1 MNWIERLAALVRG
14 VWVKVHWKS
23 WFLATLYVLAWLF
36 GIVLL
41 CMAWWL
47 GYQPRSMRILGDLLP
62 WLVIWSSMVV
72 IIWIFLGDR
81 SAIHKE
87 SFKPYRSIWVGFV
100 LSVLTVFL
108 VSYAN
113 YGRIKYESQGLRG
126 AHVLDCLQKLVTE
139 PSDTG
144 VTPSSI
150 PTITPGVI
158 PQCDSLRS
166 LSVAISDTK
175 KLMLSPESS
184 DRLTELTDKLRSM
197 RSTAREI
204 DQLTEYLWHFVP
216 IQTGDSSP
224 VAVSTPATS
233 TIGTMPSPLPVSGVT
248 IATSKAGLIAGREP
262 LGVSHVTTDT
272 VEIMGKTSKSISSA
286 IVSMSNSITE
296 AEEFNSD
303 FDQLSVQVEFMTL
316 LINAEQNRMA
326 ALDSDFVAPFIN
338 VTVLY
343 AGLLLF
349 PWILLLVFLLRKSEF
364 LTSRKYE
371 WLSSLDLL
379 YSPQQ
384 ERDTGVPNE
393 PSMSRLTGCLL
404 LQAEAG
410 KDEHAQIREMT
421 FRNSEYWI
429 SLGIFTAFGA
439 VMWYLFFY
447 PIAAAGLIQLTARGG
462 GLNAFAEYLSG
473 GWTPLMFGYLGAY
486 LFLVL
491 LMLRRY
497 FAADLTPK
505 VYVFADGRIIMVFVL
520 GVVLQLIANYL
531 EWSRVWVALVAFVVG
546 VFPMEGLQWI
556 LQLIRTRT
564 PSLNGPDVV
573 DRSPLTKL
581 DGINIWHEER
591 LSEESVDNIQNLA
604 NASIGQLILHLN
616 WSPVRLLDWVD
627 QAVLFDHAKD
637 LWYPAFVAVGIR
649 TATALLDW
657 QSRDNELVELA
668 EAMKAAPVSARS
680 GSGKESTP
688 ETMPSVDVLSN
699 ILRIM
704 IVSISKTPNIST
716 LVRFR
721 ALSGIQAES

>member
-1 MNWIERLAALVRG
+1 
-14 VWVKVHWKS
+14 
-23 WFLATLYVLAWLF
+23 
-36 GIVLL
+36 
-41 CMAWWL
+41 
-47 GYQPRSMRILGDLLP
+47 
-62 WLVIWSSMVV
+62 
-72 IIWIFLGDR
+72 
-81 SAIHKE
+81 
-87 SFKPYRSIWVGFV
+87 
-100 LSVLTVFL
+100 
-108 VSYAN
+108 
-113 YGRIKYESQGLRG
+113 
-126 AHVLDCLQKLVTE
+126 
-139 PSDTG
+139 
-144 VTPSSI
+144 
-150 PTITPGVI
+150 
-158 PQCDSLRS
+158 
-166 LSVAISDTK
+166 
-175 KLMLSPESS
+175 
-184 DRLTELTDKLRSM
+184 
-197 RSTAREI
+197 
-204 DQLTEYLWHFVP
+204 
-216 IQTGDSSP
+216 
-224 VAVSTPATS
+224 
-233 TIGTMPSPLPVSGVT
+233 
-248 IATSKAGLIAGREP
+248 
-262 LGVSHVTTDT
+262 
-272 VEIMGKTSKSISSA
+272 
-286 IVSMSNSITE
+286 VSMSNSITE

-556 LQLIRTRT
+556 LQLIRART